1 MPPQPLENRVERL
14 ERRVTKLER
23 LPDQVDRVEWQIVQL
38 RTEMSDEFSA
48 VRAELREE
56 IRGGDEETRRL
67 MRVLHEEVISRFA
80 LLEEG
85 RPPRGSRKRRGNGV

>member
-1 MPPQPLENRVERL
+1 M
-14 ERRVTKLER
+14 TKLER
-23 LPDQVDRVEWQIVQL
+23 LPEQVDRVESQIVQL
-38 RTEMSDEFSA
+38 RTEIRDEFSA
-48 VRAELREE
+48 VRAELRGEIRVTADAIKQELREE

-85 RPPRGSRKRRGNGV
+85 RPPRGSRKRRGDGV